1 MLCWRTCIVVNW
13 RQFNRWK
20 INWSIQFCLTHKQ
33 IGWIVNFFLSKGFYS
48 AKSFLMCLLR
58 IWWWTIFQKFW
69 QLRYIHVDSWHHIS
83 SLGYFN
89 VSLANWH
96 HYLYCLEVLF
106 FPIYLDFLPKVFTI
120 WMDSKNHTIE
130 VCLVIICP
138 YFFIFPFS

>member
-1 MLCWRTCIVVNW
+1 MLCWPTYIVVNW
-13 RQFNRWK
+13 RHFSSLKRH
-20 INWSIQFCLTHKQ
+20 SIQFCLTHKQ

-69 QLRYIHVDSWHHIS
+69 QLRYIHVDSLYHIS

-106 FPIYLDFLPKVFTI
+106 FPIYLDFLPKVFKYYLNEFKKI
-120 WMDSKNHTIE
+120 AQLRSA
-130 VCLVIICP
+130 
-138 YFFIFPFS
+138 